1 MGKKNLISITD
12 FSQEEIL
19 KIMELATRFEADPHR
34 QVLAGK
40 VIASLFFEP
49 STRTRLSFESAIN
62 HLGGRVIGFPRPP
75 TRAYRKARP
84 SMTRSWSYRTIA
96 T

>member
-40 VIASLFFEP
+40 VIASLFDPHAPQLRERDQP
-49 STRTRLSFESAIN
+49 
-62 HLGGRVIGFPRPP
+62 PRGAGHRIFRDRQHERIERRDLP
-75 TRAYRKARP
+75 
-84 SMTRSWSYRTIA
+84 
-96 T
+96 

>member
-19 KIMELATRFEADPHR
+19 KIMELAARFEADPHR

-40 VIASLFFEP
+40 VIASLFF
-49 STRTRLSFESAIN
+49 
-62 HLGGRVIGFPRPP
+62 
-75 TRAYRKARP
+75 
-84 SMTRSWSYRTIA
+84 
-96 T
+96 

>member
-62 HLGGRVIGFPRPP
+62 TSGAGHRIFRDRQHERIERRDLP
-75 TRAYRKARP
+75 
-84 SMTRSWSYRTIA
+84 
-96 T
+96 